1 MGMNGADIAGG
12 DPFASL
18 RRFWWVILLYGLA
31 SVGVGILMIVYPGKT
46 LTVIS
51 VAFGIFL
58 LFAGLFDL
66 MRAIMVGTA
75 EPSERVL
82 AALLGVLALIA
93 GTIVI
98 RRPGESLFA
107 IVLALGIYLLVR
119 GSVLLVVAFGREE
132 NRGLFILSA
141 VLDLLGGM
149 IVIAYPGI
157 GVVTLAVVV
166 AVTLLL
172 RGGLL
177 VAESFALRKVPRPA
191 S

>member
-1 MGMNGADIAGG
+1 MNGADLAGG
-12 DPFASL
+12 DPLASL
-18 RRFWWVILLYGLA
+18 RRYWWVILLYGLA
-31 SVGVGILMIVYPGKT
+31 SLAVGILMIVYPDKT

-58 LFAGLFDL
+58 LFAGAMDL
-66 MRAIMVGTA
+66 ARAIMVGTA
-75 EPSERVL
+75 ESGDRVL
-82 AALLGVLALIA
+82 SALLGVLALIA

-119 GSVLLVVAFGREE
+119 GSVLLVIAIGRKE
-132 NRGLFILSA
+132 NRGLNILSA
-141 VLDLLGGM
+141 VLDLLGGI

-157 GVVTLAVVV
+157 GVVALAVIV
-166 AVTLLL
+166 AITLVL

-177 VAESFALRKVPRPA
+177 VAESFALRKI
-191 S
+191 

>member
-18 RRFWWVILLYGLA
+18 RRFWWVVLLYGLA

-141 VLDLLGGM
+141 VLDLLGGI

-177 VAESFALRKVPRPA
+177 VAESFAIRRA
-191 S
+191 

>member
-1 MGMNGADIAGG
+1 MGMNGGEIAGG

-119 GSVLLVVAFGREE
+119 GSVLLVVGFGREE

-141 VLDLLGGM
+141 VLDLLGGI

-177 VAESFALRKVPRPA
+177 VAESFALRKVLRPA

>member
-1 MGMNGADIAGG
+1 MNGADLASG
-12 DPFASL
+12 DPLASL
-18 RRFWWVILLYGLA
+18 RRFWWVILVYGLA
-31 SVGVGILMIVYPGKT
+31 SIAVGVLMIVYPGKS

-58 LFAGLFDL
+58 LFAGVLDL
-66 MRAIMVGTA
+66 TRAILVGTA
-75 EPSERVL
+75 EPGERVL

-107 IVLALGIYLLVR
+107 IVLVLGIYLLVR
-119 GSVLLVVAFGREE
+119 GSVLLVVGMGREE

-141 VLDLLGGM
+141 VLDLLGGI

-157 GVVTLAVVV
+157 GVVALAVVV

-177 VAESFALRKVPRPA
+177 VAEAFALRRVLSPT

>member
-1 MGMNGADIAGG
+1 
-12 DPFASL
+12 
-18 RRFWWVILLYGLA
+18 
-31 SVGVGILMIVYPGKT
+31 
-46 LTVIS
+46 
-51 VAFGIFL
+51 
-58 LFAGLFDL
+58 
-66 MRAIMVGTA
+66 
-75 EPSERVL
+75 
-82 AALLGVLALIA
+82 VLALIA

-119 GSVLLVVAFGREE
+119 GSVLLVVGFGREE

-141 VLDLLGGM
+141 ALDLLGGM

-177 VAESFALRKVPRPA
+177 VAESFALRSA
-191 S
+191 